1 MIDYSTDNPNPT
13 ADPTQ
18 PAPPTPA
25 PKDPWTADELK
36 QSQNWANQY
45 VTSHQIP
52 VGYGNADDLG
62 NNYLQQRRNGVGHQA
77 AMDAVPGLLG
87 WDKYQAPGK
96 ATTTGTTAPDYGSD
110 TGILAQ
116 IAQWAAMPGA
126 DPSLKNDPN
135 YWLGAIKSRGGL
147 NAGNLQY
154 WQDAGVG
161 PTAFFNN
168 PNREGG
174 APGNVS
180 APPPAPGAAPA
191 PAPSVS
197 TAPPPIAAPVIGSST
212 GGPQQAQSDGLFDFL
227 MGRAKQST
235 QVDPNDPMIRSQ
247 SDNYSANLTRTGRQ
261 YLSELAERKGAGGN
275 IGAESRMVAEKNAQA
290 GAAHEG
296 ELVQHESD
304 ARRQEIE
311 QALALG
317 SQYMTA
323 QQQMAL
329 QKELATIDA
338 NQRTY
343 QTQVQDRQFG
353 ISSGNQVDQFGR
365 TLYQNHDQFGRTLAQ
380 GDRQFGTTMSAR
392 EREFNNNLRQRAYEF
407 DTTDEYNRSPY
418 AHPA

>member
-1 MIDYSTDNPNPT
+1 MIDYNNPDPT

-18 PAPPTPA
+18 PAPTPAA

-45 VTSHQIP
+45 VTTHQIP

-154 WQDAGVG
+154 WQDASVG
-161 PTAFFNN
+161 STAFFNN

-174 APGNVS
+174 APGS
-180 APPPAPGAAPA
+180 TAAPAPGAAAA
-191 PAPSVS
+191 PVS
-197 TAPPPIAAPVIGSST
+197 SAPPPIAPPVIGGSGN
-212 GGPQQAQSDGLFDFL
+212 GGVPQAQSDGLFDFL

-235 QVDPNDPMIRSQ
+235 QVDPNDPLIRSQ
-247 SDNYSANLTRTGRQ
+247 SDNYAANLTRTGRQ

-290 GAAHEG
+290 GASHEG

-317 SQYMTA
+317 SQFMTA

-353 ISSGNQVDQFGR
+353 INSGNQV
-365 TLYQNHDQFGRTLAQ
+365 DQFGRTLAQ